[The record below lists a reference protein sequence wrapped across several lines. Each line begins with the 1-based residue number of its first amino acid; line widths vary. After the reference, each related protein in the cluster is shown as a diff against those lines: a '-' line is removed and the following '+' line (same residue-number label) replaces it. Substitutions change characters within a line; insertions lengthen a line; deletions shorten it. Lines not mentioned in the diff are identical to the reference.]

1 MSQLPSDNNNHSQS
15 TQLFSQ
21 QVPPPYANPMSPSVE
36 GSNTTRTASLL
47 QLLKFSQPVPTAPVA
62 EIPQLPLTTPPP
74 PRPAAVSPPPVSH
87 QQPVHNRQLSASDL
101 VASLLRRSAT
111 EPSNSPNFRQDQLPP
126 EMQPSQ
132 PAAQSAPGSLN
143 PQDLVLQLLGRP
155 KPSQDDLP
163 SQFASG
169 QAMDGEST
177 KEPYAVMNGR
187 PSPSAMF
194 GATRSPASDGRPT
207 SVPPIP
213 PPKSPPSPNVLSMPL
228 ATPSPNKGLF
238 NNVNLFDQLAA
249 TSPRNRAPRGSTPA
263 PGGKKSSSGLR
274 DLKAENIPLPFSSAP
289 SPTIGDTPNNAAT
302 ESDAAR
308 DAMILEQ
315 ALREE
320 ELLETDEPVGQQIL
334 QDKSAS
340 SAGGQSASAKP
351 SLQSL
356 GLEELTRSSVTE
368 PATEQNTEASLA
380 PIFKEPAEDEED
392 DYESASE
399 TTSTEN
405 PVVVYNFP
413 MKPFSSITI
422 IPSAVQRLKF
432 PVSKISDIVR
442 MSRSFDQLDR
452 NLIAAS
458 HQYIVYAISK
468 SNGRG
473 GIRVLRQYDAKDKV
487 LMKDSPDR
495 TFNVAIGK
503 GERILGTGISG
514 AVVWAELGGDF
525 EGPDWN
531 NMFVFPPSEEQG
543 QSNGV
548 LKSRARKTSRQV
560 DVFAIGRGKTIS
572 IIHAP
577 TAKAYASGRRGNEVA
592 SKKYLTEHARTIDTG
607 KASKDFA
614 FSDDDSVIISIDK
627 AGKLKLWDAQELINF
642 SGNDAY
648 NSLQQ
653 TFLPQPPMVLT
664 SPILY
669 FSAVA
674 AGETYRATSVM
685 FLDKWRPYLKCLAL
699 RYVIVGMKQNHT
711 LQLWD
716 LALGRPVQEINFP
729 QESDTDALCSVVYHP
744 MSGIIVVGNPTRNSI
759 YFIHLSA
766 PKYNLPAMSQAQ
778 YVRGLSAKDP
788 NIPKPD
794 ATAILSGLREYSFAV
809 KGQLMSLDI
818 LDATETESQ
827 GEIPP
832 LFELYVAHSKGM
844 TTLSVYKED
853 LGWDTKHSVKSSVD
867 AVKEGICT
875 LSALAAPPPPEPS
888 ERSIPEMKSDK
899 SISEKVE
906 RIEVIEP
913 PAPQVPKHAVPPVPE
928 SVATEVPP
936 PKSEA
941 VSPVLAAKKPELTE
955 EKPAVVANGNAK
967 KRRKEKS
974 GSNAASIVA
983 SASTDQSKSVST
995 SSKASSTVAEA
1006 EGLGVSAAFLDREI
1020 KKIEKTV
1027 SSEFSKVMNREL
1039 ESLCRSCF

>member
-1 MSQLPSDNNNHSQS
+1 
-15 TQLFSQ
+15 
-21 QVPPPYANPMSPSVE
+21 MSPSVE

-47 QLLKFSQPVPTAPVA
+47 QLLKFSQAAPTASVA

-74 PRPAAVSPPPVSH
+74 PRPAVVPPPPVSH

-111 EPSNSPNFRQDQLPP
+111 EPSNSTGFRQDQLPP
-126 EMQPSQ
+126 EMQSSQ
-132 PAAQSAPGSLN
+132 PVRQSTPGPVN

-163 SQFASG
+163 SQFALG

-177 KEPYAVMNGR
+177 KEPYVAMNGR
-187 PSPSAMF
+187 PSSGTMF
-194 GATRSPASDGRPT
+194 GTTRSHASDGRPT

-228 ATPSPNKGLF
+228 STPSPSKGLF
-238 NNVNLFDQLAA
+238 SNVNLFDQLAA
-249 TSPRNRAPRGSTPA
+249 TSPRNRTPRGSTPA

-289 SPTIGDTPNNAAT
+289 SPIIGEAPNNVTT
-302 ESDAAR
+302 ETDAVR

-320 ELLETDEPVGQQIL
+320 GLLETDEPVGQQIP
-334 QDKSAS
+334 QEKSAS
-340 SAGGQSASAKP
+340 PAGGRSASAKP

-368 PATEQNTEASLA
+368 SATDQNAEASLA
-380 PIFKEPAEDEED
+380 PIFKEAAEDED

-487 LMKDSPDR
+487 LMKDSLDR

-548 LKSRARKTSRQV
+548 LKSRARKTSRHV

-577 TAKAYASGRRGNEVA
+577 TAKVYANGRKGNEVA

-653 TFLPQPPMVLT
+653 TFVPQPPMVLT
-664 SPILY
+664 IPLLY

-699 RYVIVGMKQNHT
+699 RYVIVGMKQNHS

-766 PKYNLPAMSQAQ
+766 PKYNLPSMSQAQ

-875 LSALAAPPPPEPS
+875 LSALAAPPPQEPS
-888 ERSIPEMKSDK
+888 ERSISEKDVKSDK
-899 SISEKVE
+899 SVSEKVE

-928 SVATEVPP
+928 NIATEVPP

-967 KRRKEKS
+967 KRRKEKG
-974 GSNAASIVA
+974 GSNAASVVA
-983 SASTDQSKSVST
+983 SVSTDQSKSVST
-995 SSKASSTVAEA
+995 SSKVSSAAVEA

>member
-1 MSQLPSDNNNHSQS
+1 
-15 TQLFSQ
+15 
-21 QVPPPYANPMSPSVE
+21 MSPSVE
-36 GSNTTRTASLL
+36 GSSTTRTASLL
-47 QLLKFSQPVPTAPVA
+47 QLLKFSQAVPTAPVA
-62 EIPQLPLTTPPP
+62 EVPQLPLTTPPP
-74 PRPAAVSPPPVSH
+74 PRPAVVSPPPVSH

-111 EPSNSPNFRQDQLPP
+111 EPSNSPSFRQDQLPP

-132 PAAQSAPGSLN
+132 PVRQTTPGPVN

-163 SQFASG
+163 AQFSSG
-169 QAMDGEST
+169 QIMDGEST
-177 KEPYAVMNGR
+177 KESHATVNGR
-187 PSPSAMF
+187 PSPSTMF
-194 GATRSPASDGRPT
+194 GATRSPASDGRPM

-213 PPKSPPSPNVLSMPL
+213 PPKSPHSPMLSMPFS
-228 ATPSPNKGLF
+228 TPSPSKGMF
-238 NNVNLFDQLAA
+238 NTVNLFDQLAA
-249 TSPRNRAPRGSTPA
+249 TSPRNRTPRGSAPA
-263 PGGKKSSSGLR
+263 PSGKKSASGLR

-289 SPTIGDTPNNAAT
+289 SPTIGEVPHNSAIEGDAGGDAT
-302 ESDAAR
+302 
-308 DAMILEQ
+308 ILEQ
-315 ALREE
+315 ALRGEE
-320 ELLETDEPVGQQIL
+320 HPLETSGRAGQQIL
-334 QDKSAS
+334 QDKATTSTD
-340 SAGGQSASAKP
+340 GRSASAKP

-368 PATEQNTEASLA
+368 SMAEQNIEAPLA
-380 PIFKEPAEDEED
+380 PTFKESAEDEED

-399 TTSTEN
+399 TASTEN

-432 PVSKISDIVR
+432 PVSKISDIAR
-442 MSRSFDQLDR
+442 MPRTFDQLDR

-473 GIRVLRQYDAKDKV
+473 GIRVLRQYDGKDKV

-495 TFNVAIGK
+495 TFNVAVSK
-503 GERILGTGISG
+503 GERVLGTGISG

-577 TAKAYASGRRGNEVA
+577 TAKAYANGRRGNEVA

-627 AGKLKLWDAQELINF
+627 AGKLKLWDVQELINF
-642 SGNDAY
+642 SGNDVY

-653 TFLPQPPMVLT
+653 VFPPQPPMVLT
-664 SPILY
+664 SPLLY

-853 LGWDTKHSVKSSVD
+853 LGWDTKHSVKASVD

-875 LSALAAPPPPEPS
+875 LSALAAPPPPEPIEKPIS
-888 ERSIPEMKSDK
+888 EKDIKSDK
-899 SISEKVE
+899 SVSEKVE

-913 PAPQVPKHAVPPVPE
+913 PAPQVPKHAVPPVAE
-928 SVATEVPP
+928 SVATEVPQ
-936 PKSEA
+936 PKPEA
-941 VSPVLAAKKPELTE
+941 VSPVLAAKKPELPE
-955 EKPAVVANGNAK
+955 EKPVVIANGNAK
-967 KRRKEKS
+967 KRRKEKGS
-974 GSNAASIVA
+974 SNAASAAA
-983 SASTDQSKSVST
+983 SPPTEQSKAIST
-995 SSKASSTVAEA
+995 SSKASSTTAEA
-1006 EGLGVSAAFLDREI
+1006 ESLGVSAAFLDREI

-1027 SSEFSKVMNREL
+1027 SFEFSKVMNREL
-1039 ESLCRSCF
+1039 ENLCKSCFWSNLGDRTNALCRSPFRR